1 MKSKGNE
8 TGLEKMRGIYVEVRN
23 NDLEGA
29 LKRLK
34 KIIKKNNLMITIQE
48 NMYYTKPS
56 AKRRDQKN
64 KAKARQRSESK
75 RAR

>member
-1 MKSKGNE
+1 MVKGNE
-8 TGLEKMRGIYVEVRN
+8 TGLEKMRGLYVEVRN

-29 LKRLK
+29 LKRFK
-34 KIIKKNNLMITIQE
+34 KLIKKDNLMITIQE

-56 AKRRDQKN
+56 AKRRDMKS
-64 KAKARQRSESK
+64 KAKARQRSDSK